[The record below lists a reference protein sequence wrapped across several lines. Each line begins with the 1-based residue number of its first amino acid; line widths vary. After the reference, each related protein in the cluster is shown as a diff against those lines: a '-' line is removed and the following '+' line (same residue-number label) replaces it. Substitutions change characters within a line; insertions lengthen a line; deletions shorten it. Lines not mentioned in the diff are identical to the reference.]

1 MNSMFVSP
9 CCLLILT
16 KLRQNETYSSGDS
29 VAQRVITAM
38 KAILTILMEH
48 FKFFLHEYSC

>member
-9 CCLLILT
+9 CCLLIHS

-38 KAILTILMEH
+38 KAILDI
-48 FKFFLHEYSC
+48 